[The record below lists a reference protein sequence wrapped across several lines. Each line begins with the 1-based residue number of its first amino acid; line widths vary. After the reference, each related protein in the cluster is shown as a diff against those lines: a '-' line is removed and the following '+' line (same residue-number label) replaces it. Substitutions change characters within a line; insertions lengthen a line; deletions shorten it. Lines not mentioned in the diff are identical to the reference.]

1 MYGVYFSLD
10 MYGVH
15 FSLIISSLYYE
26 TSQKGIRLG
35 LNGWKFDSYYLF
47 GRETR
52 LPNLMYFLLNVKDY
66 KIDSSKHKR
75 IHVNLNTL
83 LQ

>member
-10 MYGVH
+10 MYGVY

-35 LNGWKFDSYYLF
+35 LGWKFDSYYLF
-47 GRETR
+47 ERETR
-52 LPNLMYFLLNVKDY
+52 LPNLMYFLVKC
-66 KIDSSKHKR
+66 KGIIK
-75 IHVNLNTL
+75 
-83 LQ
+83 